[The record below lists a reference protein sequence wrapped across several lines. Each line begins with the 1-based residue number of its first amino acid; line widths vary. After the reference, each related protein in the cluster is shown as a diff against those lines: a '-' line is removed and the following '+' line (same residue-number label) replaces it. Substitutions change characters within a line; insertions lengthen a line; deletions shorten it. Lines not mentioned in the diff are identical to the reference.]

1 MKKIIFSFVLF
12 IGTIFSANIYVENIS
27 VSSDTKEILVPV
39 KISSNEKFSGFQF
52 NLFYNKEI
60 LDFEGFSNGDIVS
73 DFNILVNEIRKSFV
87 RIAGFSPSLEEVSG
101 EGVLVY
107 IKFSVKKAGRSFIS
121 VTGIKLS
128 DKSGKKIN
136 CSGRAGSV
144 NIEGE
149 ADEENKETEKNTDS
163 PSQSSP
169 SSTLEYSSTFSPADK
184 NPQIKASQFFPRQP
198 RASSSSLSLKDSG
211 IHKEKTHKITEG
223 NFNISSD
230 NCVLLVSS
238 KYGNPSPPAG
248 FTTFNR
254 GENIVCKVEK
264 EIPVSE
270 MEKVV
275 CTGYEGTGSAGN
287 GNSNMASFVI
297 NEDSKIVWK
306 WIKKPMEPEFKLQ
319 YPEKTAFPYGKNKI
333 EIPVFCKYYG
343 GLKSNIVLKK
353 EKMPDGFE
361 IKFPEI
367 NYKNKKGFITISI
380 KKDVKAGN
388 YKLSFISFPEN
399 KKEMKK
405 TYSIGISV
413 EGLLKITRKK
423 EGKNTLAYFQT
434 DKIGD
439 FKKFFIEVEFKG
451 NVSIKKIIPEKT
463 LFILRKNSVVLS
475 GDKKSFDKLMVILS
489 GEVENVKLDMVRF
502 FDKNNHIIKVKT
514 EI

>member
-27 VSSDTKEILVPV
+27 VSSDIKEILVPV

-52 NLFYNKEI
+52 NLYYNRK
-60 LDFEGFSNGDIVS
+60 LLKFEGIANGGIVS
-73 DFNILVNEIRKSFV
+73 GYNILANLV
-87 RIAGFSPSLEEVSG
+87 RDGFIKIAGFDPKLEGVSG
-101 EGVLVY
+101 DGILVY
-107 IKFSVKKAGRSFIS
+107 VKFSITGSGRAYIYPSN
-121 VTGIKLS
+121 IKLT
-128 DKSGKKIN
+128 DKKGKKIS
-136 CSGRAGSV
+136 CSGRGGSV
-144 NIEGE
+144 YIEKSNNE
-149 ADEENKETEKNTDS
+149 KDNNKKTEGTSSTVKPYPSAPPEKNVEKKIPEKTY
-163 PSQSSP
+163 QP
-169 SSTLEYSSTFSPADK
+169 SSYYEKKIEKKGKTYQLEKGSFSSNSNK
-184 NPQIKASQFFPRQP
+184 
-198 RASSSSLSLKDSG
+198 
-211 IHKEKTHKITEG
+211 
-223 NFNISSD
+223 
-230 NCVLLVSS
+230 CVLFVSS

-254 GENIVCKVEK
+254 GENVICKVEK

-275 CTGYEGTGSAGN
+275 CTGYEGTGSTGN

-297 NEDSKIVWK
+297 NRDSKIVWK
-306 WIKKPMEPEFKLQ
+306 WIKKPMEPEFNLQ
-319 YPEKTAFPYGKNKI
+319 YPEKTVFPYGKNKI

-399 KKEMKK
+399 KKKMKK

-413 EGLLKITRKK
+413 EGFLKITRKK
-423 EGKNTLAYFQT
+423 DGKNTLAYFQT

-475 GDKKSFDKLMVILS
+475 GDKKSFDKLMIILS
-489 GEVENVKLDMVRF
+489 GEVENMKLDMVRF